1 MQEQLNIV
9 HGSKYKWEKRR
20 LVPDFL
26 PQDWNTGTV
35 DIDSIQVKTTF
46 DRMLLRSIELAR
58 MEVITP
64 RPRPTMEEVFKDID
78 HLPINE
84 PLPDNGPILQSLLIT
99 EEELKIDL
107 MKTYLNDEDEVWIKA
122 KTSIS
127 QELVHKTIDD
137 KAKVKLPEV
146 YAEYRMVFEKEAS
159 ERMPEHKPWDHAID
173 LKPDFIPKDCKVYPL
188 SPKEQKE
195 QDKFLEENLRKG
207 YIRPLKSPMASPFFF
222 VSKKDSKKLRP
233 CQDYRRLNEGT
244 IKNAYPLPRVDELLD
259 KLKGAKYFTKLDLRW
274 GYNNVRIK
282 IGDEWKA
289 AFKTNKGLFEP
300 LVMFFGL
307 CNSPA
312 TFQNMMNDI
321 FLMETNEG
329 WILIYIDDILIFS
342 KEKEDLQN

>member
-1 MQEQLNIV
+1 
-9 HGSKYKWEKRR
+9 
-20 LVPDFL
+20 
-26 PQDWNTGTV
+26 
-35 DIDSIQVKTTF
+35 
-46 DRMLLRSIELAR
+46 
-58 MEVITP
+58 
-64 RPRPTMEEVFKDID
+64 MEEVFEDID
-78 HLPINE
+78 HLPISE
-84 PLPDNGPILQSLLIT
+84 PLPDNGLILQSLLMT

-107 MKTYLNDEDEVWIKA
+107 MKTYLDDEDEVWIKA

-127 QELVHKTIDD
+127 QELAHKTIDD
-137 KAKVKLPEV
+137 KAKVELPEV
-146 YAEYRMVFEKEAS
+146 YAEYKTVFKKEAS
-159 ERMPEHKPWDHAID
+159 ERMLEHKPWDHAID

-188 SPKEQKE
+188 SPEEQKE

-207 YIRPLKSPMASPFFF
+207 YIRLSKSPMASPFFF

-233 CQDYRRLNEGT
+233 CQDYRCLNEGM

-259 KLKGAKYFTKLDLRW
+259 KLKGAKYFTKLDLQW

-321 FLMETNEG
+321 FLMETDEG
-329 WILIYIDDILIFS
+329 WILIYINNILIFS
-342 KEKEDLQN
+342 KEKEDLQKLTLQVLKKLQDNDLFVNLDKCTFKAKEVDYLGMIVSKNQIKIDLAKLEGIRDWPTPTTVKQV